1 MYRYRTIIRS
11 PRLTGLWLTR
21 IIFSLLIL
29 MCVHA
34 TIFAQEIQ
42 RTQPTWWFGGA
53 EAMNL
58 NFYGGTTQMLNPSFT
73 TPTAFHKGFGIGL
86 YLAPF
91 VEYRPDSVWGVILQ
105 AAFDDRRGSFNDVPC
120 PCGQTT
126 TLAATAS
133 YLSIEPSL
141 RYAPFA
147 NALYFFAGPRIG
159 FNWAPSKGDE
169 KTFVYTQAGNYAT
182 KGQFSDMKGTV
193 FSGQIGVGYD
203 IPLKSPNAKHQIDI
217 SPFLSFQP
225 FMGEDPRSVET
236 WGVSTLRL
244 GASIKFGSGK
254 EIAQA
259 AVVPTPVVVD
269 REVDFSVRAPKA
281 VPLKRRVRESFPV
294 LNCVFFEEGSTEI
307 PSRYVL
313 MTKDQAASFKEGQL
327 QEVRPLNM
335 TGRSLRQMTVYYNI
349 LNIVGDRLKR
359 NPGTAISLSGAS
371 GLGPDLGKARAET
384 IKRYLVDVFGIDSSR
399 ITTEGRDKPRSPSE
413 VPGATK
419 ELTLLHAEDRRVDI
433 ESNSPE
439 MMIEVG
445 GGPHYMLKP
454 VQIVAEVE
462 DPLDS
467 HLLIN
472 VVGAKQLLSSW
483 SLEITDEQGKVQRF
497 GPSTQDHEN
506 ISGNTILGDR
516 AQGDYTI
523 VLLGQTKSG
532 KFVKKETTVHLV
544 RRNESVKEAVRFS
557 ILFEFD
563 RSKTI
568 ASYETLLTDVVTPLI
583 PDSSTVIIHGHT
595 DIVGT
600 EEYNDSLS
608 SRRAE
613 DAQTIIEGAI
623 SKSGKRGI
631 TFQTFGFGENLQYA
645 PFDYNF
651 PEERFYNRTVIIDIV
666 PN

>member
-1 MYRYRTIIRS
+1 
-11 PRLTGLWLTR
+11 
-21 IIFSLLIL
+21 
-29 MCVHA
+29 
-34 TIFAQEIQ
+34 
-42 RTQPTWWFGGA
+42 
-53 EAMNL
+53 
-58 NFYGGTTQMLNPSFT
+58 
-73 TPTAFHKGFGIGL
+73 
-86 YLAPF
+86 
-91 VEYRPDSVWGVILQ
+91 
-105 AAFDDRRGSFNDVPC
+105 
-120 PCGQTT
+120 
-126 TLAATAS
+126 
-133 YLSIEPSL
+133 
-141 RYAPFA
+141 
-147 NALYFFAGPRIG
+147 
-159 FNWAPSKGDE
+159 
-169 KTFVYTQAGNYAT
+169 
-182 KGQFSDMKGTV
+182 
-193 FSGQIGVGYD
+193 
-203 IPLKSPNAKHQIDI
+203 
-217 SPFLSFQP
+217 
-225 FMGEDPRSVET
+225 
-236 WGVSTLRL
+236 
-244 GASIKFGSGK
+244 
-254 EIAQA
+254 
-259 AVVPTPVVVD
+259 
-269 REVDFSVRAPKA
+269 
-281 VPLKRRVRESFPV
+281 
-294 LNCVFFEEGSTEI
+294 
-307 PSRYVL
+307 
-313 MTKDQAASFKEGQL
+313 
-327 QEVRPLNM
+327 
-335 TGRSLRQMTVYYNI
+335 
-349 LNIVGDRLKR
+349 
-359 NPGTAISLSGAS
+359 
-371 GLGPDLGKARAET
+371 
-384 IKRYLVDVFGIDSSR
+384 
-399 ITTEGRDKPRSPSE
+399 
-413 VPGATK
+413 
-419 ELTLLHAEDRRVDI
+419 
-433 ESNSPE
+433 

-645 PFDYNF
+645 PFDNNF